1 MNDVGVQNKHKQ
13 SNQSRSAF
21 STLESVIRQAE
32 SLSPTERLSLW
43 QHLAQ
48 LPDSGIESTPDV
60 RPLIRDHWMCLK
72 TTSTSPPQ
80 DQEWEQLGFFGLQ
93 RKGNTV
99 IATIDGVEVLRVAF
113 KPKVFAEH
121 LFQTLPVKPPT
132 DELKERVRS
141 ILKQIGDEKSDADI
155 EQLWSR
161 ARSKCRKL

>member
-113 KPKVFAEH
+113 KPKIFAEH
-121 LFQTLPVKPPT
+121 LFVEILRTTKASIKKT
-132 DELKERVRS
+132 DLARRLFERH
-141 ILKQIGDEKSDADI
+141 ANPCMT
-155 EQLWSR
+155 
-161 ARSKCRKL
+161 A